1 MADDEAHTIETLK
14 KYRRL
19 MAWIYLFKRCH
30 EEAIKEGERA
40 IDLNPNGAEA
50 YACLVLVLIYSDE
63 TELALKLI
71 KRALRLNPI
80 PPPHYY
86 FWLAATYRI
95 RGQYEKAIQ
104 HLKKALIGSPDLLTP
119 YLYLTASYSSLNRT
133 EEAHKAAEE
142 VLRIEPNF
150 SLEYHKNILPYKNQ
164 ETLNNYIEALRKA
177 GLPD

>member
-1 MADDEAHTIETLK
+1 M
-14 KYRRL
+14 
-19 MAWIYLFKRCH
+19 FKRRH
-30 EEAIKEGERA
+30 NEAIKEGERA

-86 FWLAATYRI
+86 FWLGAAYRI
-95 RGQYEKAIQ
+95 EEQYEKAIQ
-104 HLKKALIGSPDLLTP
+104 HLKKALIDNPDLLTP
-119 YLYLTASYSSLNRT
+119 YLHLTASYSSLNRT

-142 VLRIEPNF
+142 VLRIQPDF
-150 SLEYHKNILPYKNQ
+150 SLEFWANTLPSKNQ
-164 ETLNNYIEALRKA
+164 EKLDKYIDVLRKA
-177 GLPD
+177 GLPE